1 MDITFA
7 DFNSNDSKVDKSYL
21 KKKMNSEN
29 RKAFVPIVLV
39 FIILNGL
46 IFFSQS
52 FLDNPGFDRDFLL
65 WSNLFLFLIS
75 LGGFLRGVYT
85 SMLFKMF
92 ICMTAVLIYVFL
104 FRSNINKPGIFT
116 AMGMY
121 VAYTV
126 VEVSTLMNTTRK
138 KRNA

>member
-1 MDITFA
+1 
-7 DFNSNDSKVDKSYL
+7 
-21 KKKMNSEN
+21 MNSEN
-29 RKAFVPIVLV
+29 RKAVVPIILV

-46 IFFSQS
+46 IFFLES
-52 FLDNPGFDRDFLL
+52 FIVNPGFDKEFLL
-65 WSNLFLFLIS
+65 GSNLFLFLIS
-75 LGGFLRGVYT
+75 LGGFLIQRKGLQSSNPHAFVRGVYA

-92 ICMTAVLIYVFL
+92 ICMTAVLVYVFL
-104 FRSNINKPGIFT
+104 FRSNLNKPGIFT

-138 KRNA
+138 KKNA

>member
-1 MDITFA
+1 
-7 DFNSNDSKVDKSYL
+7 
-21 KKKMNSEN
+21 MNSEN
-29 RKAFVPIVLV
+29 RKAFVPIILV

-75 LGGFLRGVYT
+75 LGGFLIQRKGLQSSNPHAFVRGVYA

-104 FRSNINKPGIFT
+104 FRSNINKPGIFI

-121 VAYTV
+121 IVYTV

-138 KRNA
+138 KKNA

>member
-1 MDITFA
+1 
-7 DFNSNDSKVDKSYL
+7 
-21 KKKMNSEN
+21 MNSEN

-75 LGGFLRGVYT
+75 LGGFLIQRRGLQSSNPHAFVRGVYT

-92 ICMTAVLIYVFL
+92 ICMTAVLIYVVL

-121 VAYTV
+121 VVYTV

-138 KRNA
+138 KKNA